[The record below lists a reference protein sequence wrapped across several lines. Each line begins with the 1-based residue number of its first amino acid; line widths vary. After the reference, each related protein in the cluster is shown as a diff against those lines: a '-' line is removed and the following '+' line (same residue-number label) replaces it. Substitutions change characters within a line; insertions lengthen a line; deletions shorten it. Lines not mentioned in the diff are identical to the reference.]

1 MFDKKRLELI
11 IEKPA
16 FKRACRILEGC
27 GVTGYS
33 ALPCMAG
40 FSLGESGNG
49 RRWQRGTDISA
60 SGDMVLIISIMDVA
74 LIDAVTQKLEVLI
87 GMHIGVLSVSDVQV
101 IRKDKF

>member
-16 FKRACRILEGC
+16 FKRACRILEEI

-40 FSLGESGNG
+40 FGSGK
-49 RRWQRGTDISA
+49 RWQRGTDLSA
-60 SGDMVLIISIMDVA
+60 SRDMVMIIP
-74 LIDAVTQKLEVLI
+74 
-87 GMHIGVLSVSDVQV
+87 SD
-101 IRKDKF
+101 